1 MRIVGAESGAQS
13 AAAGFGN
20 SYDVEHKFTI
30 DGVTFSVDHA
40 NYSKNASGIAWDE
53 SLLVLGRNF
62 DTCTLEITTQQAA
75 TAIAYHG
82 FNWNNDKSIIKVYY
96 YDDAS
101 SQWVEAT
108 SAAFTAGSTSSEEV
122 NKKTT
127 ETFSATKF
135 RIVREGKGARFGLKD
150 ITFTY

>member
-1 MRIVGAESGAQS
+1 M
-13 AAAGFGN
+13 
-20 SYDVEHKFTI
+20 
-30 DGVTFSVDHA
+30 
-40 NYSKNASGIAWDE
+40 
-53 SLLVLGRNF
+53 LGKKF

-108 SAAFTAGSTSSEEV
+108 SATFTAGSDSSEEV

-135 RIVREGKGARFGLKD
+135 RIVREGNGARFGLKD